1 MRLPIF
7 LALFLSGTF
16 VYAHPLEGI
25 NRQHSICFSREYT
38 NKDLM
43 ERPSQTV
50 ASIHADF
57 SQQPDERDPTIY
69 LNLKI
74 KAGGRIYDSFM
85 ICDKGASGLKCMVE
99 CDGGGA
105 DVRPSNDGIDFLNKG
120 FLMSGGCGGESEEEP
135 VVWLNPSDQGDDVF
149 NLPAAPC
156 E

>member
-16 VYAHPLEGI
+16 AHAHPLEDI
-25 NRQHSICFSREYT
+25 NRQHSICFAHEYT
-38 NKDLM
+38 NKDLN
-43 ERPSQTV
+43 ERPNQTV

-74 KAGGRIYDSFM
+74 SAGGRHYDSFM
-85 ICDKGASGLKCMVE
+85 ICDKDTNGLKCVVE

-105 DVRPSNDGIDFLNKG
+105 DVRPFNDGISFLNKG
-120 FLMSGGCGGESEEEP
+120 FLMSGGCGGESAEEP